1 MPEMAKIR
9 IKELG
14 RGVSVPFDA
23 ECRGEFVGLLW
34 RVGGGPSSDQF
45 LAGLAWGGGEMRTVF
60 TSLLLGEI
68 NPKKKSERC
77 AEDGQGE

>member
-1 MPEMAKIR
+1 MTKTR

-23 ECRGEFVGLLW
+23 ECQGEFVWLLR

-45 LAGLAWGGGEMRTVF
+45 LAGLAWGGGEMWAVS
-60 TSLLLGEI
+60 TSLLWGEI
-68 NPKKKSERC
+68 NPEKNQKGAPRMDKESER
-77 AEDGQGE
+77 

>member
-1 MPEMAKIR
+1 MPLAGGHAGELVAAAPSPEMAKTR

-34 RVGGGPSSDQF
+34 RVGGGSSSDQF
-45 LAGLAWGGGEMRTVF
+45 LVGLAWGGGEIRAVF
-60 TSLLLGEI
+60 TLLL
-68 NPKKKSERC
+68 
-77 AEDGQGE
+77 